1 MSEFTIRTRKF
12 KQNPLLG
19 RKQFVLDIIHPGMA
33 NVSKKDLSEKLR
45 SMYKVHDV
53 QCIQL
58 FGFKTAFGGG
68 RSTGFG
74 RGPRKSLQIAQL
86 LHLPI
91 ALNAE
96 ASNRALAG
104 FEGKLPLQD
113 ITLRDVMPFLQLEQG
128 EDLFGAMSG
137 AEMEG
142 DGAPSQSGRALRPRE
157 GVCLAALCRGPS
169 GMGHFQGFEQDKSP
183 WRRNLEAM
191 VVIDPRRCP
200 EVSFRRTGHGVSYP
214 ATSLPLLSSGTVR
227 GVPSNTFD
235 SMPLV
240 SLSDLVE
247 APGLDALYDAGD
259 DMLDLDLPPIED
271 DDEVLPLP
279 FIPLMSPLHDFEGGA
294 DIDEPASVPV
304 GDAQGALAPGSE
316 APLAKRRRKV
326 FFVADEMT
334 EIPNDTYRGYVD
346 DRTGIT
352 RKSVLDY
359 TMMLPHYSQQLPLFT
374 TTFTDMCPSLCEGI
388 VNGSEVSEKRRR
400 LAQETEF
407 AGRHQALRQAGGAP
421 SDWALPEPPQP
432 AADGGV
438 PMSSPFSPL

>member
-1 MSEFTIRTRKF
+1 
-12 KQNPLLG
+12 
-19 RKQFVLDIIHPGMA
+19 
-33 NVSKKDLSEKLR
+33 
-45 SMYKVHDV
+45 
-53 QCIQL
+53 
-58 FGFKTAFGGG
+58 
-68 RSTGFG
+68 
-74 RGPRKSLQIAQL
+74 
-86 LHLPI
+86 
-91 ALNAE
+91 
-96 ASNRALAG
+96 
-104 FEGKLPLQD
+104 
-113 ITLRDVMPFLQLEQG
+113 
-128 EDLFGAMSG
+128 
-137 AEMEG
+137 
-142 DGAPSQSGRALRPRE
+142 
-157 GVCLAALCRGPS
+157 
-169 GMGHFQGFEQDKSP
+169 
-183 WRRNLEAM
+183 
-191 VVIDPRRCP
+191 
-200 EVSFRRTGHGVSYP
+200 
-214 ATSLPLLSSGTVR
+214 
-227 GVPSNTFD
+227 
-235 SMPLV
+235 
-240 SLSDLVE
+240 
-247 APGLDALYDAGD
+247 
-259 DMLDLDLPPIED
+259 
-271 DDEVLPLP
+271 VLPLP

-304 GDAQGALAPGSE
+304 GDEQGALAPGSE

-438 PMSSPFSPL
+438 PMSSPFSPLLTPIDPSKAGLRSPEVPPPGAPKTPMAPPLLTEQMLLENAPSSLNSVVTGSMDDEDQSGNAAARVGYSGRTEKMHRYLAKEFKDTDEQALSYENLCRLQASGRRELIAGCFFELLVLKTNGVIGIEQDKPLSDIRISKASQWAK